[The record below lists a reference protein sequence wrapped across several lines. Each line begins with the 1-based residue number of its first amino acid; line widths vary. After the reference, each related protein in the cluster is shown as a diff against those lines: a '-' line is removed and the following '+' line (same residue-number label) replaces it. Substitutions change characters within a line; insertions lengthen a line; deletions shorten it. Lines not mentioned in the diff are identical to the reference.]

1 MPHCVI
7 EHSENIDSDILITAV
22 YQGALSSK
30 LFEAQ
35 GSDIKVR
42 AIPFKN
48 YQTGN
53 VDLSFIHVCLKIL
66 SGRDI
71 EQKSQLSNLV
81 LNELQRLTLTA
92 CSISVEVIDIERA
105 SYAKIIN

>member
-42 AIPFKN
+42 AIAFKN

-53 VDLSFIHVCLKIL
+53 VDLSFIHVGLKIL
-66 SGRDI
+66 SGRNI

-81 LNELQRLTLTA
+81 LNELERLTLTA
-92 CSISVEVIDIERA
+92 CSISVEVIDIDRA
-105 SYAKIIN
+105 SYAKIIK